1 MSKNFEIQ
9 ELAIAITAKNLNPT
23 VITPDFL
30 KYTGI
35 VPTDWELAREPVF
48 NNFVVQIFYK
58 SGVGIVAQPN
68 NVTVVESIGAKQQA
82 EIQIPKITHQLV
94 EKLSQVEYQR
104 VEINPRGFVV
114 FNSDAEA
121 YQYINGKLLAPGS
134 WQEFEGTKVNAALQ
148 LSYPLK
154 RGILNLSIN
163 QANVQFPDKV
173 AAAILF
179 SGNFNYSLS
188 GNTPVEKLQDLQAI
202 IQNWQ
207 DSVKTFQ
214 KLLSDKFFPS
224 SAAAPNNISVF
235 PTTAKS

>member
-23 VITPDFL
+23 VLTPDFL

-35 VPTDWELAREPVF
+35 IPADWELAKQPIYT
-48 NNFVVQIFYK
+48 NGVVQIFFTT
-58 SGVGIVAQPN
+58 GVGIVAQPN
-68 NVTVVESIGAKQQA
+68 SVTVVEAISTKQLG
-82 EIQIPKITHQLV
+82 EIQIPKITQQLV

-104 VEINPRGFVV
+104 VGINPRGFVT

-134 WQEFEGTKVNAALQ
+134 WQEFAGAKVNASLQ
-148 LSYPLK
+148 LSYPLQ

-179 SGNFNYSLS
+179 SGNFNYSLL
-188 GNTPVEKLQDLQAI
+188 GNTPVEKLQDLQQI
-202 IQNWQ
+202 IHNWQ
-207 DSVKTFQ
+207 DSLKTFQ
-214 KLLSDKFFPS
+214 QLLVDKFLPS
-224 SAAAPNNISVF
+224 TEAPRSISVF
-235 PTTAKS
+235 PPMAKS